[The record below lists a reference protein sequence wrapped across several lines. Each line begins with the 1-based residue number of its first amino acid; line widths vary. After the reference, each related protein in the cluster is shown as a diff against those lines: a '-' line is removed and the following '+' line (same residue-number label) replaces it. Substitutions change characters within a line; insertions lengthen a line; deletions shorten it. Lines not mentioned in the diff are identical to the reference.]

1 MQALIFPLAQA
12 AHLLTACFRFRPTH
26 FKIIALEATNN
37 TNNKKRTEEAEEGSS
52 RRGDEEEEEVETKT
66 NRQEIEI
73 VVSKIV
79 VMNVKIEF
87 SGFFKKTTGFR
98 DTKTTAKFRA

>member
-26 FKIIALEATNN
+26 FKIITLEATNN
-37 TNNKKRTEEAEEGSS
+37 NTTINNKKTEEAEEGSS

-66 NRQEIEI
+66 NHQEIEI
-73 VVSKIV
+73 VVLKIV
-79 VMNVKIEF
+79 V
-87 SGFFKKTTGFR
+87 R
-98 DTKTTAKFRA
+98 